1 MKLGLVGYGFG
12 GRIFHAPFIQA
23 ADGVEIGGVVARS
36 ADKIAQIAVDLPGV
50 PVFASLSDLIADGSF
65 DVVTI
70 TTPPATHT
78 PLTLEAIEAGLHVV
92 CDKPFSM
99 NLRDAAQ
106 MAGAAKQKGVLLN
119 VFQNRRRDTD
129 LVTLAS
135 LIDAGE
141 LGDIQRVHNRMDFD
155 QIETL
160 ERGPDG
166 GLLRDLGSH
175 LVDQMLWLLG
185 PVEFVD
191 AQINHLEFSKGR
203 TDADFVIHLR
213 HVSGAHS
220 YVSAS
225 RANHFDARELRV
237 YGTKGAYVVNGTDVQ
252 ARAAIDGKRPATS
265 DNWGEEPQSAW
276 GTLYYESGPRSI
288 PSLRSDYSD
297 YYTEF
302 AKAVRDGTDGP
313 VPARQSLRTVEV
325 LDAARI
331 AAASGQI
338 VQLDSTLQQ
347 TDTPVDWRLL

>member
-36 ADKIAQIAVDLPGV
+36 ADKIAQISVDFPGV
-50 PVFASLSDLIADGSF
+50 PVFASLTEMIADGSF
-65 DVVTI
+65 DAVTI
-70 TTPPATHT
+70 TTPPATHM
-78 PLTLEAIEAGLHVV
+78 PLALEAIQAGLHVV
-92 CDKPFSM
+92 CDKPFAM
-99 NLRDAAQ
+99 NLRDASQ
-106 MAGAAKQKGVLLN
+106 MAEAAVQKGVLLN

-135 LIDAGE
+135 LIDAGT
-141 LGDIQRVHNRMDFD
+141 LGTVQRVDNRMDFD

-160 ERGPDG
+160 ERGPEG

-185 PVEFVD
+185 PVESVD
-191 AQINHLEFSKGR
+191 AQVNHLDFDEGR

-225 RANHFDARELRV
+225 KANHLDARELRV

-252 ARAAIDGKRPATS
+252 AREAIEGKRPATS
-265 DNWGEEPQSAW
+265 DIWGEEPKSAW
-276 GTLYYESGPRSI
+276 GTLYGESGSRKI
-288 PSLRSDYSD
+288 PSLRSNYSD

-331 AAASGQI
+331 AAASGQT
-338 VQLDSTLQQ
+338 VQLETTIQQ

>member
-36 ADKIAQIAVDLPGV
+36 ADKIAQIAVDFPGV

-141 LGDIQRVHNRMDFD
+141 L
-155 QIETL
+155 L
-160 ERGPDG
+160 S
-166 GLLRDLGSH
+166 L
-175 LVDQMLWLLG
+175 
-185 PVEFVD
+185 
-191 AQINHLEFSKGR
+191 
-203 TDADFVIHLR
+203 IH
-213 HVSGAHS
+213 
-220 YVSAS
+220 
-225 RANHFDARELRV
+225 
-237 YGTKGAYVVNGTDVQ
+237 
-252 ARAAIDGKRPATS
+252 I
-265 DNWGEEPQSAW
+265 
-276 GTLYYESGPRSI
+276 
-288 PSLRSDYSD
+288 
-297 YYTEF
+297 
-302 AKAVRDGTDGP
+302 
-313 VPARQSLRTVEV
+313 
-325 LDAARI
+325 
-331 AAASGQI
+331 
-338 VQLDSTLQQ
+338 
-347 TDTPVDWRLL
+347 

>member
-36 ADKIAQIAVDLPGV
+36 ADKIAQISVDLPGV
-50 PVFASLSDLIADGSF
+50 PVFASLTEMIADGSF
-65 DVVTI
+65 DAVTI
-70 TTPPATHT
+70 TTPPATHM
-78 PLTLEAIEAGLHVV
+78 PLALEAIQAGLHVV
-92 CDKPFSM
+92 CDKPFAM
-99 NLRDAAQ
+99 NLRDASQ
-106 MAGAAKQKGVLLN
+106 MAEAAVQKGVLLN

-135 LIDAGE
+135 LIDAGT
-141 LGDIQRVHNRMDFD
+141 LGTVQRVDNRMDFD

-160 ERGPDG
+160 ERGPEG

-185 PVEFVD
+185 PVESVD
-191 AQINHLEFSKGR
+191 AQVNHLDFDEGR

-225 RANHFDARELRV
+225 KANHLDARELRV

-252 ARAAIDGKRPATS
+252 AREAIEGKRPATS
-265 DNWGEEPQSAW
+265 DIWGEEPKSAW
-276 GTLYYESGPRSI
+276 GTLYGESGSRKI
-288 PSLRSDYSD
+288 PSLRSNYSD

-331 AAASGQI
+331 AAASGQT
-338 VQLDSTLQQ
+338 VQLETTIQQ